1 MPIGLVQ
8 KLFQPSIFDQLL
20 QMVLESSIVLGGM
33 SSLMVVLAMETLV
46 APYGVSSHLVWS
58 FEVLLILDFV

>member
-33 SSLMVVLAMETLV
+33 SLLMVVLAMETLV
-46 APYGVSSHLVWS
+46 ALYGVSSHLVWS
-58 FEVLLILDFV
+58 FEVLLIFDFV